1 MISEKALKEFKQIWK
16 DEFREDIPDDFAME
30 KAINLLTFFE
40 NTYRPVKK
48 EWLEEDEEQYPN
60 LKQK

>member
-16 DEFREDIPDDFAME
+16 EEYKEDIPDDFAME

-40 NTYRPVKK
+40 NTYRPIKK
-48 EWLEEDEEQYPN
+48 DWMEEDK
-60 LKQK
+60 KQHSNIK